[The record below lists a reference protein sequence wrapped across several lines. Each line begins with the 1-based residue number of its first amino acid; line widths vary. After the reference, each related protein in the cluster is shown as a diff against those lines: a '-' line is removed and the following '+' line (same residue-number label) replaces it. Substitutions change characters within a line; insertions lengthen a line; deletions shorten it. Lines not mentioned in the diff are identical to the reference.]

1 MQTFDYM
8 KLKTQTWDSEILSF
22 VAQIHEHKG
31 KQELYIRQKPVELER
46 LAEVAKIQSTDSS
59 NKIEGIHTSHAR
71 MRQLVKEKT
80 TPRDRDEQEI
90 AGYRDILNT
99 IHESYEHIPLKSEII
114 LQLHRDL
121 LKYTSLSFG
130 GQFKNTQNYI
140 SETSADG
147 TVTTRFTPLAPFETP
162 QAVNDI
168 CSSYQEALNKQ
179 VIDPLILIP
188 IYICDFLCI
197 HPFNDGNGRMSRL
210 LTTLLLYKSG
220 YMLGRYISVEKQIEQ
235 TKETYYDVLGQ
246 ISDSW
251 HEGGNDYTPFIKY
264 FLGIILNC
272 YKDFEKRIGSIDT
285 RSTPY
290 DIVRNAVSD
299 RLGVFTK
306 IEILESCPS
315 IRSSSVEAALK
326 RLKEEGYI
334 IMQGGGRS
342 TTYIRNPDYQ

>member
-1 MQTFDYM
+1 MKKIDYM
-8 KLKTQTWDSEILSF
+8 NLKTQTWDSEILSF

-46 LAEVAKIQSTDSS
+46 LVEVAKIHSTDSS
-59 NKIEGIHTSHAR
+59 NRIEGIHTSDAR
-71 MRQLVKEKT
+71 MRQLVKERT
-80 TPRDRDEQEI
+80 APRNRDEQEI

-130 GQFKNTQNYI
+130 GQYKNTQNYI
-140 SETSADG
+140 SESLADG
-147 TVTTRFTPLAPFETP
+147 TVTTRFAPLAPFETP

-197 HPFNDGNGRMSRL
+197 HPFNDGNGRMSRI
-210 LTTLLLYKSG
+210 LTTLRLYKSG
-220 YMLGRYISVEKQIEQ
+220 YLVGRYISVEKKIEQ

-246 ISDSW
+246 ISVRW
-251 HEGGNDYTPFIKY
+251 YEGGNDYTPFIKY

-290 DIVRNAVSD
+290 SIVKKAVSD

-306 IEILESCPS
+306 MEILEQCPS
-315 IRSSSVEAALK
+315 IKSSSVEAALK
-326 RLKEEGYI
+326 KLKEEGYI
-334 IMQGGGRS
+334 IM
-342 TTYIRNPDYQ
+342 